1 MSYAI
6 DTGRLLQELRD
17 ECVLRG
23 FSAATIRTYNYC
35 VGMYVRFARER
46 GLNLD
51 VSSVRSFLLWVKVS
65 ENTARLYHAAL
76 LFFFSAVLKK
86 PFTQQD
92 VPKKKRL
99 RQLPKILSKQ
109 QMRELVGLFDNVKH
123 RLVVKLLYSSGLRL
137 QELVNL
143 KRSDINVVDGVV
155 TVRRGKGGKD
165 RITLFAKD
173 LEQDLLVYYSQT
185 GFVSPYVFEGRGG
198 GKYAKKSVQ
207 KLLENA
213 GKQLGVRITPHMLRH
228 SFATH
233 LVEAGVD
240 IRYVQKLLGHSD
252 VSTTGVYVHV
262 AKKDLRGIQSPLDVL
277 C

>member
-1 MSYAI
+1 MNYTNFI
-6 DTGRLLQELRD
+6 KELED
-17 ECVLRG
+17 ECSLRG
-23 FSAATIRTYNYC
+23 YSVATKKTYAYC
-35 VGMYVRFARER
+35 VGMYLRFVEQR
-46 GLNLD
+46 GLNVD
-51 VSSVRSFLLWVKVS
+51 VVSVRSFLLWVKVS

-86 PFTQQD
+86 PFTQQE

-99 RQLPKILSKQ
+99 KQLPKIVSKS
-109 QMRELVGLFDNVKH
+109 QMRELLDLFTNVKH

-143 KRSDINVVDGVV
+143 KRSDINVVDGLVI
-155 TVRRGKGGKD
+155 VRRGKGGKD
-165 RITLFAKD
+165 RVTVFARDVEKD
-173 LEQDLLVYYSQT
+173 LLEYYSQT
-185 GFVSPYVFEGRGG
+185 NFSSPYVFEGRNGR
-198 GKYAKKSVQ
+198 KYTKKSVQ
-207 KLLENA
+207 KLLETA

-262 AKKDLRGIQSPLDVL
+262 AKKDLQGIRSPLDNL
-277 C
+277 

>member
-1 MSYAI
+1 MDYTTIHA
-6 DTGRLLQELRD
+6 TYVQALKD
-17 ECVLRG
+17 ECSLRG
-23 FSAATIRTYNYC
+23 YSLATKKTYAYC
-35 VGMYVRFARER
+35 VGMYLRFVEQR

-51 VSSVRSFLLWVKVS
+51 VVSVRSFLLWAKVS

-86 PFTQQD
+86 PFTQQE

-99 RQLPKILSKQ
+99 KQLPCVLSKT
-109 QMRELVGLFDNVKH
+109 QMRNLVDFFDNVKH
-123 RLVVKLLYSSGLRL
+123 RLVVKLLYCSGLRL

-143 KRSDINVVDGVV
+143 KRADINVVDGLVF
-155 TVRRGKGGKD
+155 VRRGKGGKD

-173 LEQDLLVYYSQT
+173 VEQDLLVYYSQT
-185 GFVSPYVFEGRGG
+185 TFSSPYLFEGRGG
-198 GKYAKKSVQ
+198 VKYTKKSVQ
-207 KLLENA
+207 KLLEVA
-213 GKQLGVRITPHMLRH
+213 GKKLGVRITPHMLRH

-262 AKKDLRGIQSPLDVL
+262 AKKDLQGIRSPLDNL
-277 C
+277 